1 MYVYDIETLATNE
14 TAVVLSMGVI
24 YVDSFKPQSWETLLS
39 NCMFIKLDSKIQ
51 VKELNRRVDAS
62 TLDWWKKQIKT
73 VRDLS
78 MQPSD
83 SDLSPKEAFQTLRK
97 FVYERTGQSK
107 IPCYTRGFMDV
118 IVSDHLAS
126 QVGEKMP
133 WHYNSYRDVRTAIDI
148 LYPNSEDGY
157 VDVNPDM
164 CYNFDIS
171 KVLKHDP
178 TMDVS
183 YDAAMILYGKTE

>member
-24 YVDSFKPQSWETLLS
+24 YVDQYEPRSWESLLS
-39 NCMFIKLDSKIQ
+39 NCLFIKLDSKLQ
-51 VKELNRRVDAS
+51 VKELGRRVDAS
-62 TLDWWKKQIKT
+62 TLGWWNKQIKF

-78 MQPSD
+78 MQPSTE
-83 SDLSPKEAFQTLRK
+83 DLNPKEAFRRLRK
-97 FVYERTGQSK
+97 FVYDRTGQSK

-126 QVGEKMP
+126 QVEETMP

-157 VDVNPDM
+157 VDVDPKR

-183 YDAAMILYGKTE
+183 YDAAMILFGKTE